1 MNNKPIGVFDSGL
14 GGLTAVKEIMRV
26 LPFEDI
32 IYFGDTG
39 RVPYGSRS
47 RDTIIKY
54 TKQDINF
61 LKSFDIKIILAA
73 CGTASSVALP
83 NIKEDGI
90 KVVGVVEPA
99 AKAAVKATKNKK
111 IAVLGTKG
119 TIRSGAYEKH
129 VKELLP
135 EAEIVSVACPL
146 FVPLVENGYSDMEA
160 TYLVAKDYLDN
171 VIESGAD
178 TVILGCTHYPML
190 EKVIQKVVGD
200 NVTLIN
206 VGKAAA
212 DYLKELLTETESL
225 CGEKV
230 PSYEFFAS
238 DCDSGFDELA
248 GMFLNRDISDLKSV
262 DIDKVTED

>member
-26 LPFEDI
+26 LPCEDI

-47 RDTIIKY
+47 KDTITKY

-83 NIKEDGI
+83 NIKESNI

-99 AKAAVKATKNKK
+99 AKAAVNSTKNKK

-119 TIRSGAYEKH
+119 TIKSGAYEKV
-129 VKELLP
+129 VKSIMP

-146 FVPLVENGYSDMEA
+146 FVPLVENGYSEMEA
-160 TYLVAKDYLDN
+160 TYLVAKDYLEE
-171 VIESGAD
+171 VIKSEAD

-190 EKVIQKVVGD
+190 EKVIAKVLGD
-200 NVTLIN
+200 KVTLIN

-212 DYLKELLTETESL
+212 DYLKELLEQTDALS
-225 CGEKV
+225 GEKE
-230 PSYEFFAS
+230 PSYEFYAS